1 MRAFI
6 AIYLKEMRAYLS
18 SPIAYALMVAYLA
31 VTGYFF
37 YTAAA
42 QYAFISLQAM
52 QNPMLANMK
61 LHQFLVGPLLGNQSI
76 ILLLVVP
83 LLTMRLLSEE
93 KRTGTIE
100 LLLSYP
106 LGDTCVV
113 LAKFAAA
120 WSMVALM
127 LFFSAGQMVLLSTL
141 AQVHW
146 SGILVGYLGLLLLGG
161 GFVAFGIM
169 ISAATE
175 NQIISAVGSFAGLLI
190 LWIINWSGETM
201 GNQAGS
207 LFKSLSL
214 GEHFMRFPQG
224 LLDTADLAYFVLF
237 IFFFLFV
244 GIRNLEAK
252 RWKA

>member
-1 MRAFI
+1 MRAFV
-6 AIYLKEMRAYLS
+6 AIYLKEMRTYLS

-31 VTGYFF
+31 ITGYFF

-42 QYAFISLQAM
+42 QYAFLSLQAM

-76 ILLLVVP
+76 ILLLIIP

-106 LGDTCVV
+106 LGDSCVV

-120 WSMVALM
+120 WTMVALM
-127 LFFSAGQMVLLSTL
+127 LLFSGRADGSFVHHGTSALVRHPGGLSG
-141 AQVHW
+141 AFAF
-146 SGILVGYLGLLLLGG
+146 GRGLRGFRHHDERGHRKPDHIGG
-161 GFVAFGIM
+161 GVLCRAFDPLDHELVRRNHGRPGGF
-169 ISAATE
+169 
-175 NQIISAVGSFAGLLI
+175 AVQVSQPGRAFHAL
-190 LWIINWSGETM
+190 
-201 GNQAGS
+201 
-207 LFKSLSL
+207 
-214 GEHFMRFPQG
+214 PQG

-237 IFFFLFV
+237 TFFFLFV